1 MGRQD
6 KQSEEGEGGGR
17 EEGGVVGMA
26 RKLWY
31 GDETAGWERRRA
43 EEERRKIE
51 EGEGLWGIISER
63 TREAFGGKKDEDE
76 DEDEDEEGEGEGE
89 E

>member
-1 MGRQD
+1 MGEIGGGLGRLD
-6 KQSEEGEGGGR
+6 KQSEEEEER

-63 TREAFGGKKDEDE
+63 TREAFGGKKDEDGE
-76 DEDEDEEGEGEGE
+76 EEGEE
-89 E
+89 